1 MRTKATNLK
10 RAMGIRPCA
19 MIAVHVAVLMA
30 STLCVLMA
38 GTLAL
43 YPGAKV
49 DPEFQDLSRS
59 QKSEL
64 RQYYTSD
71 SFDKVAA
78 YYRKL
83 GGLQGSE
90 SFIDTKTRRRI
101 TFREKRDDKNATT
114 IEWSDESGE
123 DKTKTFIL
131 VDSAK

>member
-1 MRTKATNLK
+1 
-10 RAMGIRPCA
+10 MGKLRRA
-19 MIAVHVAVLMA
+19 MIAVQVTVFIASTIGVLM
-30 STLCVLMA
+30 SS
-38 GTLAL
+38 TLAL

-59 QKSEL
+59 RKSEL
-64 RQYYTSD
+64 KQYYTSD

-83 GGLQGSE
+83 GAFQGTE

>member
-1 MRTKATNLK
+1 MGK
-10 RAMGIRPCA
+10 RRGA
-19 MIAVHVAVLMA
+19 MIAVQVAVFIASTIGVLMA
-30 STLCVLMA
+30 S
-38 GTLAL
+38 TLAL

-59 QKSEL
+59 RKSEL
-64 RQYYTSD
+64 KQYYTSD

-78 YYRKL
+78 YYKKL
-83 GGLQGSE
+83 GAFQGTE

>member
-1 MRTKATNLK
+1 MRTKASNLK
-10 RAMGIRPCA
+10 RAMGKRPGA
-19 MIAVHVAVLMA
+19 MIAVHAAVLMA

-38 GTLAL
+38 STLAL

-49 DPEFQDLSRS
+49 DPEFQDLPRSR
-59 QKSEL
+59 KSEL